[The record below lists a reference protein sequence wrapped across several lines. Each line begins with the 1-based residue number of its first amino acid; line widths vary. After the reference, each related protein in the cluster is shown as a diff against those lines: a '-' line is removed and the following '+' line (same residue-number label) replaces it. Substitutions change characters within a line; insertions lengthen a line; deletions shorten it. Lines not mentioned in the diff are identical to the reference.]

1 MSAVVI
7 PASFASNYTCS
18 HEPEPQ
24 LGANMNLSFQLI
36 SVDRAHGFFSKW
48 FWVCVPCCIK
58 KRTKLPPP
66 PPTHTVFPSSGAQ
79 SEVDLSASPQPC
91 SLPHASLPVV
101 AFFPPWGDAAFSF
114 SGYSALSSSL
124 WPCPPALQCL
134 VCPTLCYVNSAL

>member
-1 MSAVVI
+1 MGIVLNGFGFLYLAVLQRVLN
-7 PASFASNYTCS
+7 S
-18 HEPEPQ
+18 
-24 LGANMNLSFQLI
+24 
-36 SVDRAHGFFSKW
+36 
-48 FWVCVPCCIK
+48 
-58 KRTKLPPP
+58 PPP
-66 PPTHTVFPSSGAQ
+66 HTHTVFPSSGAQ